1 MVIQKSTISKGMAWV
16 KQKGHFVS
24 MAIVKGVSY

>member
-1 MVIQKSTISKGMAWV
+1 MVIQKSTISKGKALV

-24 MAIVKGVSY
+24 VGIAKTVSY